1 MFSQSYTTIT
11 EPMSSIVN
19 HPEPTESDNS
29 FDFPSSTDEHHP
41 SPETD
46 TLTDRYP
53 SRDGWLPDKVIIEEG
68 GTVVYNCS
76 NYDVSCT
83 VYQLE

>member
-1 MFSQSYTTIT
+1 
-11 EPMSSIVN
+11 MSSIVN

-46 TLTDRYP
+46 TPTDRYP
-53 SRDGWLPDKVIIEEG
+53 SRD
-68 GTVVYNCS
+68 C
-76 NYDVSCT
+76 
-83 VYQLE
+83 